1 MAEKRKAGIYLVT
14 DTGVDM
20 EVILVD
26 HEGTSESLM
35 KGTVI
40 EHLVSFVNLD
50 LSAYKAAL
58 DNLWDTH
65 DVFME
70 RAVVPYEDYL
80 DFEKQAIQTIEMVH
94 GLDPVAYT
102 YLQLVIAVLRETP
115 DDGNPQF
122 ASEKAFSILKTLRI
136 PHLAQNYMR
145 NIFEI
150 AFADHER
157 GTQQDRFRALED
169 AHPGTID
176 RSFTMRFLPATESGS
191 PVSTRREY
199 DVTDISELYLVELS
213 LYFQQNEKRIARCEN
228 CWRYFV
234 PDTDAESLYCYGEV
248 DGVPCKEAGPKN
260 KRKFNA
266 EQDEAL
272 VIYDRLRRR
281 LKACVD
287 RYEVAAPDK
296 RDKLIPLDYEQYL
309 DWLKM
314 AQEQKKLYK
323 DGKISSETFLR
334 RIDTFNLLETYETK
348 KSGLISSVKT
358 LWRKMISSNL
368 NADAKQAFPDMLSL
382 NPGTGTGWTL
392 ITTEEQLL
400 SARGGHTSLHQR
412 YGVDDPIKPNK
423 RADELTEMHMAEK
436 DPDTKDL
443 SGFIRDAMRYSM
455 TGKFEEEDEP

>member
-26 HEGTSESLM
+26 YEGTSESLM

-50 LSAYKAAL
+50 FSAYKAAL

-80 DFEKQAIQTIEMVH
+80 DFEKQAIQTIELVRE
-94 GLDPVAYT
+94 LDPVAYT

-169 AHPGTID
+169 VHPGTID
-176 RSFTMRFLPATESGS
+176 RNFAVRFLPATENGR
-191 PVSTRREY
+191 PVSARREY

-248 DGVPCKEAGPKN
+248 NGIPCKEAGPKN

-266 EQDEAL
+266 DQDEAL

-296 RDKLIPLDYEQYL
+296 RDKLIQLDYEQYA

-334 RIDTFNLLETYETK
+334 RIDMFNLLETYETK
-348 KSGLISSVKT
+348 KKGLISSVKT
-358 LWRKMISSNL
+358 LWHQLISRNL
-368 NADAKQAFPDMLSL
+368 DADASLAFPDMISIDLA
-382 NPGTGTGWTL
+382 TDTKWTK
-392 ITTEEQLL
+392 ITSEEQML
-400 SARGGHTSLHQR
+400 SVRGGHTSLHQR
-412 YGVDDPIKPNK
+412 YGVDAPVKQNK

-436 DPDTKDL
+436 DPDAKAF
-443 SGFIRDAMRYSM
+443 SRFIHDAMRFSM

>member
-14 DTGVDM
+14 DTGADM

-70 RAVVPYEDYL
+70 RAVVPYADYL
-80 DFEKQAIQTIEMVH
+80 DFEKQAIQTIEMIH
-94 GLDPVAYT
+94 DLDAIAYT
-102 YLQLVIAVLRETP
+102 YLQLVIAVLREMP

-122 ASEKAFSILKTLRI
+122 ASEKAYSILNALRI
-136 PHLAQNYMR
+136 PHLAQNYMQ

-150 AFADHER
+150 AFADYER
-157 GTQQDRFRALED
+157 GTQRDRFRALED
-169 AHPGTID
+169 VHPGTID
-176 RSFTMRFLPATESGS
+176 RSFTMRFLPATENGS
-191 PVSTRREY
+191 PVGTRREY

-213 LYFQQNEKRIARCEN
+213 LYFQQDEKRIARCEN

-248 DGVPCKEAGPKN
+248 NGIPCKEAGPKN

-287 RYEVAAPDK
+287 RYEVAAPNK
-296 RDKLIPLDYEQYL
+296 RDKLIQLDYEQYA

-348 KSGLISSVKT
+348 KKGLISSAKT
-358 LWRKMISSNL
+358 LWRQLIFRNL
-368 NADAKQAFPDMLSL
+368 DADASLAFPDMISIDLA
-382 NPGTGTGWTL
+382 TDTKWTK
-392 ITTEEQLL
+392 ITSEEQML

-412 YGVDDPIKPNK
+412 YGVDAPVKQNK
-423 RADELTEMHMAEK
+423 RADELVEMRMAEP
-436 DPDTKDL
+436 DEDTKL
-443 SGFIRDAMRYSM
+443 FSAIIRDAMRYSI
-455 TGKFEEEDEP
+455 TGKFEEEDES

>member
-14 DTGVDM
+14 DTGADM

-50 LSAYKAAL
+50 FSAYKAAL

-70 RAVVPYEDYL
+70 RTVVPYEDYL
-80 DFEKQAIQTIEMVH
+80 DFEKQAIQTIELVRE
-94 GLDPVAYT
+94 LDPVAYM
-102 YLQLVIAVLRETP
+102 YLQLVIAVLREMP

-169 AHPGTID
+169 VHPGTID
-176 RSFTMRFLPATESGS
+176 RSFTIRFLPAAESGS

-228 CWRYFV
+228 CWKYFV

-266 EQDEAL
+266 DQDEAL

-287 RYEVAAPDK
+287 RYEDAAPDK
-296 RDKLIPLDYEQYL
+296 RDKLIPLDYEQYA

-323 DGKISSETFLR
+323 DGRVSSETFLR

-348 KSGLISSVKT
+348 KKGLISSAKT
-358 LWRKMISSNL
+358 LWRQLISRNL
-368 NADAKQAFPDMLSL
+368 DADASLAFPDMISISC
-382 NPGTGTGWTL
+382 TVGW
-392 ITTEEQLL
+392 
-400 SARGGHTSLHQR
+400 
-412 YGVDDPIKPNK
+412 
-423 RADELTEMHMAEK
+423 
-436 DPDTKDL
+436 
-443 SGFIRDAMRYSM
+443 
-455 TGKFEEEDEP
+455 